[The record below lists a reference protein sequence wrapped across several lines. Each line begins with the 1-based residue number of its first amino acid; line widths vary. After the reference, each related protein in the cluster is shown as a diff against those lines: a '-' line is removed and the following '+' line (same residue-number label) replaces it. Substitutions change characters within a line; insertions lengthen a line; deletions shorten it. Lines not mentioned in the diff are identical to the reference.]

1 MKSPTNRYGQRREV
15 ERSAF
20 AAVAPVIAILPV
32 WAIAITVFW
41 LPVRAFAEVPW
52 WAFAAAHLVAGVG
65 LFWRPFQRLVLT
77 RLIGARRPHP
87 SEAAKLQRAWRDVAQ
102 ASGISPGR
110 FLVAVIDADDLNAFA
125 CGGHLVVVTSFAVA
139 ELPANELSGV
149 LAHELSHH
157 LGSHTVAA
165 TVGMW
170 LSLPVLVLSRI
181 GFFLQSVAGAATQS
195 FARGSAVLTG
205 IGRLV
210 GGVLT
215 AIAWVF
221 MSGLALSNAVA
232 NRIGKAAEF
241 QADRRVVEMGFGREL
256 SHSLRRFIDRGLDAE
271 TQRRQ
276 RLHRGSS
283 HPPART
289 RVARIDAL
297 LRLERRRATS
307 R

>member
-1 MKSPTNRYGQRREV
+1 MTRRGRRREI
-15 ERSAF
+15 ESS
-20 AAVAPVIAILPV
+20 AVAAAMPVVAIAPV

-41 LPVRAFAEVPW
+41 LPVQMVVDVPW
-52 WAFAAAHLVAGVG
+52 WAFAVGYLALGIG

-87 SEAAKLQRAWRDVAQ
+87 SEAAKLQRAWREVAQ
-102 ASGISPGR
+102 ANGISPGR
-110 FLVAVIDADDLNAFA
+110 FLVTVIDADDLNAFA
-125 CGGHLVVVTSFAVA
+125 CGGHLVVVTSYALA
-139 ELPANELSGV
+139 ELPADELSGV

-165 TVGMW
+165 TVGLW
-170 LSLPVLVLSRI
+170 LGLPVLVLSRV
-181 GFFLQSVAGAATQS
+181 GFFLQSVARAATS
-195 FARGSAVLTG
+195 AFARDSALLIGLGRVIGG
-205 IGRLV
+205 I
-210 GGVLT
+210 LT
-215 AIAWVF
+215 ALAWVF
-221 MSGLALSNAVA
+221 MSGLAVSNWVS

-256 SHSLRRFIDRGLDAE
+256 SNSLRRFVERGLE
-271 TQRRQ
+271 PGRSVRRQ

-297 LRLERRRATS
+297 LRLEQRRAAS

>member
-1 MKSPTNRYGQRREV
+1 MSGHAQRRGV
-15 ERSAF
+15 ERSAV
-20 AAVAPVIAILPV
+20 AAAMPVIAILPV

-41 LPVRAFAEVPW
+41 LPVRAVVDVPW
-52 WAFAAAHLVAGVG
+52 WMFAGIHLLAGVG

-87 SEAAKLQRAWRDVAQ
+87 SEAKKLERAWRDVAQ
-102 ASGISPGR
+102 VNGISPGR
-110 FLVAVIDADDLNAFA
+110 FLVTVIDADDLNAFA
-125 CGGHLVVVTSFAVA
+125 CGGHLLVVTSFAVA
-139 ELPANELSGV
+139 ELPAEELSGV

-195 FARGSAVLTG
+195 FARGSAVLTV
-205 IGRLV
+205 IGQLV
-210 GGVLT
+210 GAVLT
-215 AIAWVF
+215 AVAWVF
-221 MSGLALSNAVA
+221 MSGLAASNWVS

-256 SHSLRRFIDRGLDAE
+256 SNSLRRFIERGLEPAPHH
-271 TQRRQ
+271 RRQ

-297 LRLERRRATS
+297 LRIERRRAA
-307 R
+307 RP

>member
-1 MKSPTNRYGQRREV
+1 MTRRGQRREV
-15 ERSAF
+15 ESS
-20 AAVAPVIAILPV
+20 AVAAAMPVVAIAPV

-41 LPVRAFAEVPW
+41 LPVQLVVDVPW
-52 WAFAAAHLVAGVG
+52 WAFAVGYLALGIG

-77 RLIGARRPHP
+77 RLVGARRPHP
-87 SEAAKLQRAWRDVAQ
+87 SEAAKLQRAWREVAQ
-102 ASGISPGR
+102 ANGISPGR
-110 FLVAVIDADDLNAFA
+110 FLVTVIDADDLNAFA
-125 CGGHLVVVTSFAVA
+125 CGGHLVVVTSYALA
-139 ELPANELSGV
+139 ELPADELSGV

-170 LSLPVLVLSRI
+170 LGLPVLVLSRV
-181 GFFLQSVAGAATQS
+181 GFFLQSVARAATSS
-195 FARGSAVLTG
+195 FARDSALLTAL
-205 IGRLV
+205 GRV
-210 GGVLT
+210 IGGVLT
-215 AIAWVF
+215 ALAWVF
-221 MSGLALSNAVA
+221 MSGLTASNWVS

-256 SHSLRRFIDRGLDAE
+256 SNSLRRFVQRGLEPARSV
-271 TQRRQ
+271 RRT

-297 LRLERRRATS
+297 LRLEQRRAAS